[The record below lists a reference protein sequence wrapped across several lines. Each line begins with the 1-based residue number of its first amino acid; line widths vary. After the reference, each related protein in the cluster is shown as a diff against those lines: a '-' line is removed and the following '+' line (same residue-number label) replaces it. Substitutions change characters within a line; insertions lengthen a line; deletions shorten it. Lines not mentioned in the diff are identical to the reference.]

1 MSAGAGQPASTRGV
15 LGSFLILN
23 VVSGTVGGA
32 MQLIVPL
39 FALQLLAT
47 TAQIGMIRGI
57 SGIGMLLL
65 VIPAGF
71 LVDHFGARRLFLL
84 GSLVGTLLTFAL
96 PFSQVPLHLMALQ
109 GALGL
114 FASLKMTSLN
124 ASFFD
129 RIKDLGMSR
138 VGWFKGSMSIGLS
151 FLGPLFGAWL
161 TQTLTMEQ
169 IFRLLATMT
178 LLPTAL
184 VFFFH
189 NETRPRARETGLV
202 AGIRNQLRDLRA
214 LLKNNP
220 LALPL
225 LTEAAAGGCFATFSA
240 FIVPIVVLSLHL
252 PGALASVLISLE
264 GGAFI
269 LTVFLA
275 GGLIKQLS
283 ALQLYLLATT
293 VTLGALIGLGVPGDI
308 YSVGAFSAVLGVGL
322 GLFNLV
328 TAMRQGL
335 IRGEKG
341 KAVSLF
347 GASIG
352 AGLCLGPM
360 LGGQV
365 GAHFHPSAAFFAFV
379 PVFLA
384 LAALAIREA
393 RVHGPAIALAFRG
406 GPPYPA
412 GEAAEA

>member
-1 MSAGAGQPASTRGV
+1 MSAGATRPMATRGV
-15 LGSFLILN
+15 LGGFLVLN
-23 VVSGTVGGA
+23 VVSGTVAGA
-32 MQLIVPL
+32 MQLMVPL

-57 SGIGMLLL
+57 SGLGLLLL

-84 GSLVGTLLTFAL
+84 GSLVGTVLTFAIPL
-96 PFSQVPLHLMALQ
+96 SQIPLHLLALQ

-114 FASLKMTSLN
+114 FASLKSTALTS
-124 ASFFD
+124 SFFS
-129 RIKDLGMSR
+129 RIREMGIAR
-138 VGWFKGSMSIGLS
+138 AGWYKGSMSIGLS
-151 FLGPLFGAWL
+151 FLGPLLAAAL
-161 TQTLTMEQ
+161 TQALAPEQ
-169 IFRLLATMT
+169 IFRLLAVMT
-178 LLPTAL
+178 LLPIAL

-189 NETRPRARETGLV
+189 EEARPAARQSGLT
-202 AGIRNQLRDLRA
+202 AGIRAQLSDLRA
-214 LLKNNP
+214 LLANNP
-220 LALPL
+220 LVLPL
-225 LTEAAAGGCFATFSA
+225 LTEAAAGGCFAAFTA

-252 PGALASVLISLE
+252 PGGFASVLTSLE

-275 GGLIKQLS
+275 GGLIRHLS
-283 ALQLYLLATT
+283 PLQLYLLAVT
-293 VTLGALIGLGVPGDI
+293 VTLGALIGLGVPGE
-308 YSVGAFSAVLGVGL
+308 VFRVAAFSVVLGVGL

-335 IRGEKG
+335 IKGEKG

-352 AGLCLGPM
+352 IGLCLGPL

-365 GAHFHPSAAFFAFV
+365 GAHFYPSAAFIAFV

-384 LAALAIREA
+384 LAALAVREA
-393 RVHGPAIALAFRG
+393 RIHGPALALAFRG
-406 GPPYPA
+406 GPV